1 MECMFNGATAF
12 NQYIANWSV
21 DNVTSCGSFS
31 TNSPLTEANTPTL
44 PTVLLNLLR
53 YHPAFLWVLKAPFN

>member
-31 TNSPLTEANTPTL
+31 ANCPLTEGNTPTL
-44 PTVLLNLLR
+44 LTVLLNLKI
-53 YHPAFLWVLKAPFN
+53 HPAF